1 MGVKEIR
8 EGDIVFFFYS
18 KPYPSW
24 KSSSPTDWR
33 CRGKTPLNLET
44 LFNSALTCF
53 FSSFRLFL
61 PLLFFFFFFHFF
73 SSISIIFFFHV
84 SPSSFWSVTS
94 WDNIVTAS
102 TCGNMWY
109 LLYIWL

>member
-1 MGVKEIR
+1 MGEVKEIR

-44 LFNSALTCF
+44 LFNSALTRF
-53 FSSFRLFL
+53 FFL
-61 PLLFFFFFFHFF
+61 PTFPSPSLLLLFFPFLFLHFHH
-73 SSISIIFFFHV
+73 IFFHV

-94 WDNIVTAS
+94 WDNVVTAS